1 VHSVLTVN
9 VDISKT
15 QKRNFYAS
23 DKISHVT
30 NTFNNSNLHRCIG
43 IGSQ

>member
-1 VHSVLTVN
+1 VYSVLTVT

-23 DKISHVT
+23 DKISRVT
-30 NTFNNSNLHRCIG
+30 NTFNNSNLH
-43 IGSQ
+43 